1 MKLTKNVGGIDK
13 VLRLVL
19 GALGI
24 GVGLYMGWWWLVGI
38 GAIIFLSGLLG
49 RCGLYYLLGINTC
62 PVQQR

>member
-49 RCGLYYLLGINTC
+49 RCGLYYVLGINTC
-62 PVQQR
+62 PVQER